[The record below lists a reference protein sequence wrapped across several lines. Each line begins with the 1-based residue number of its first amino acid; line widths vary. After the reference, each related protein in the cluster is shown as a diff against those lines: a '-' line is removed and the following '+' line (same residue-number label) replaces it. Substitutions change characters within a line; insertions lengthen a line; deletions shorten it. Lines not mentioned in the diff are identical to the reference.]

1 MAQPPPDQNFY
12 HPHPHPHA
20 HPHPHPQLQLPPQF
34 RNPFDLLFD
43 ERTGAIN
50 YNYIRPYIP
59 NQLPKPDDLSDP
71 LVMRRPRRTRTTFT
85 SVQIAELEQHFLQ
98 GRYLTSS
105 RLTELSAKLALG
117 TAQVKI
123 WFKNRRRRHKIQSDQ
138 QKEFSCDGM
147 PMSPSV
153 SNSIKS
159 EPHGSASSC
168 GSNNSNGSTSSSS
181 SGGPPSLQ
189 SLNLNGS
196 GATTPNTLTPSPT
209 PTTPTTTNHMDHYGE
224 PGFNPYYYNNHHA
237 SHPSHPSHHPHHH
250 HHHQSHHSHAT
261 LSHPYAGTANA
272 AGAQYYPPPPPPGRL
287 QHHQHQSHQQ
297 QYHSPHPHQFQM
309 QHKPQATAIKEDPDY
324 NYNNSYYMRMPP
336 GTGGGNPA
344 TTTTTVVEPSSAM
357 SPNSEVYEPLTPK
370 NDDNSSMCNG
380 AGGNNVDVGDDLDET
395 KTKLRV
401 IVSSNANRTDDGCNN
416 TNSIGNDTT
425 GTPAINIIDE
435 CTGAFAKYQKMTSA
449 DPNDPNYQ
457 CTMDTIMH
465 AYNNHRNTTANN
477 QQFAYCFN

>member
-59 NQLPKPDDLSDP
+59 NQLPKPDDLSDS

-85 SVQIAELEQHFLQ
+85 SAQIAELEQHFLQ

-105 RLTELSAKLALG
+105 RLAELSAKLTLG

-147 PMSPSV
+147 PLSPSL
-153 SNSIKS
+153 STTIKS
-159 EPHGSASSC
+159 EPQGSASSC

-181 SGGPPSLQ
+181 SSGGPPSLQ
-189 SLNLNGS
+189 SLSLNGNGGS
-196 GATTPNTLTPSPT
+196 TPNPLTPSPT
-209 PTTPTTTNHMDHYGE
+209 PTTPTTNLMDHYSE
-224 PGFNPYYYNNHHA
+224 PAFNPYYYNNHH
-237 SHPSHPSHHPHHH
+237 STHH
-250 HHHQSHHSHAT
+250 HHHQPPHHAT
-261 LSHPYAGTANA
+261 LTHPYGCS
-272 AGAQYYPPPPPPGRL
+272 AGATGGQYYPPPPPPSSL
-287 QHHQHQSHQQ
+287 QHHHSQHQQ

-309 QHKPQATAIKEDPDY
+309 EHKPHAAVIKEDPDY
-324 NYNNSYYMRMPP
+324 NFNNPYYMRMPP
-336 GTGGGNPA
+336 TAGSNPSGV
-344 TTTTTVVEPSSAM
+344 TTVEPSSAM

-370 NDDNSSMCNG
+370 NDDNSSLCNG
-380 AGGNNVDVGDDLDET
+380 AGGNVDVGDNLDET
-395 KTKLRV
+395 KAKLRV
-401 IVSSNANRTDDGCNN
+401 IVSSNANRTDDTCSN
-416 TNSIGNDTT
+416 TNAIGNEGS
-425 GTPAINIIDE
+425 GTPAINIMEE
-435 CTGAFAKYQKMTSA
+435 CTGAFAKYQKMTTA

-465 AYNNHRNTTANN
+465 AYNNHRNTSANN

>member
-59 NQLPKPDDLSDP
+59 NQLPKPDDLSDT

-85 SVQIAELEQHFLQ
+85 SAQIAELEQHFLQ

-105 RLTELSAKLALG
+105 RLAELSAKLALG

-153 SNSIKS
+153 STSIKT
-159 EPHGSASSC
+159 EAHGSAGSC
-168 GSNNSNGSTSSSS
+168 GSNNSNGSSTSSSS

-189 SLNLNGS
+189 SLNLNGN
-196 GATTPNTLTPSPT
+196 GTTTPNTLTPSPT
-209 PTTPTTTNHMDHYGE
+209 PTTPTTNLMDHYGE
-224 PGFNPYYYNNHHA
+224 SAFNPYYYNNHHA
-237 SHPSHPSHHPHHH
+237 SHSSHHHNHHH
-250 HHHQSHHSHAT
+250 HHHGHHSHAS
-261 LSHPYAGTANA
+261 LSHPYTATANA
-272 AGAQYYPPPPPPGRL
+272 AGAQYYPPPPPPSSL
-287 QHHQHQSHQQ
+287 QHHQHQHQQ

-309 QHKPQATAIKEDPDY
+309 QHKPQTTVIKEDPDY
-324 NYNNSYYMRMPP
+324 NFNNPYYMRMPSVA
-336 GTGGGNPA
+336 GRGNA
-344 TTTTTVVEPSSAM
+344 AGSTTVEASSAM

-370 NDDNSSMCNG
+370 NDDNASLCNG
-380 AGGNNVDVGDDLDET
+380 AGGANNVDVGDDLDET

-401 IVSSNANRTDDGCNN
+401 IVSSNANRTDDGCGN
-416 TNSIGNDTT
+416 TNSIGNETSGST
-425 GTPAINIIDE
+425 AAISIMEE
-435 CTGAFAKYQKMTSA
+435 CTGAFAKYQKMTSG

-465 AYNNHRNTTANN
+465 AYTNHRSTSTNN